1 MGGGLRLLF
10 SAAVGPLWRGPA
22 TNKGKK
28 YSSFP
33 HRSFPHRE
41 LNSFTIDI
49 TNVLRLPQFTMSQYS
64 GHSPPPAYETPKTER
79 NPFFSAD
86 KRYPL
91 SPPLT
96 PGFRKDSNGTTNMR
110 KDDGSYM
117 YVEVQTEYGG
127 HNPNLDDYEQQRSP
141 LVQGHEELQA
151 KRLRDVKL
159 KNRIRKFRFF
169 VRLADLGCRYTSPL

>member
-1 MGGGLRLLF
+1 
-10 SAAVGPLWRGPA
+10 
-22 TNKGKK
+22 
-28 YSSFP
+28 
-33 HRSFPHRE
+33 
-41 LNSFTIDI
+41 
-49 TNVLRLPQFTMSQYS
+49 MSQYS

-79 NPFFSAD
+79 NPFFPAD

-96 PGFRKDSNGTTNMR
+96 PGFRKDNNGTTNMR

-127 HNPNLDDYEQQRSP
+127 HNPNFDDLEQQRSP
-141 LVQGHEELQA
+141 LVQGYEELQA
-151 KRLRDVKL
+151 KKLRDAKL

-169 VRLADLGCRYTSPL
+169 VRLADMGCRYTPPPLSRI